1 MSAGHTS
8 LYLAGGV
15 AVAYA
20 AGLLTAHRLT
30 VARRRALAHGYP
42 TLRWLDWDALLAGV
56 LPTAEGIPRQLPDS
70 PEGGPAPRLLLRAPS
85 RERTLLEDLVA
96 GKSVQAEAFGEASFS
111 GGEARWLGML
121 SWIREEPQRIL
132 DELAARE
139 PQAVSE
145 AYLREWLTLQHEV
158 TPLNLELVSF
168 ASKLR
173 TNRALRRFG
182 EHAALYFVRARASSL
197 LGFTQAVLDDLA
209 RAVYFSRQAPFYLE
223 AVTQMSFVEESRPA
237 LFRACRD
244 ALARYTESL
253 DGRDVAAVVQPLHR

>member
-1 MSAGHTS
+1 MS

-20 AGLLTAHRLT
+20 AGVVTAHRLT

-56 LPTAEGIPRQLPDS
+56 VPAAELVERKAPAA
-70 PEGGPAPRLLLRAPS
+70 PEGGPAPKILLRAPS
-85 RERTLLEDLVA
+85 RELELLDELVA
-96 GKSVQAEAFGEASFS
+96 GKPVQSEAFGEAQFS

-121 SWIREEPQRIL
+121 AWIRDEPQRIL

-139 PQAVSE
+139 PNGVAE
-145 AYLREWLTLQHEV
+145 AYLREWLTLEHEIN
-158 TPLNLELVSF
+158 PLNLELASF
-168 ASKLR
+168 GSKIR
-173 TNRALRRFG
+173 INRALRRFG
-182 EHAALYFVRARASSL
+182 ETASLYFIRARASSL

-223 AVTQMSFVEESRPA
+223 AVTQMSFIEESRPA

-244 ALARYTESL
+244 AMR
-253 DGRDVAAVVQPLHR
+253 

>member
-1 MSAGHTS
+1 MS

-20 AGLLTAHRLT
+20 AGVVTAHRLT

-56 LPTAEGIPRQLPDS
+56 LPAAEPVEREAPAP
-70 PEGGPAPRLLLRAPS
+70 PEGGPAPRMLLRAPS
-85 RERTLLEDLVA
+85 RELELLDALVA
-96 GKSVQAEAFGEASFS
+96 GKPVQSEAFDEAAFS

-121 SWIREEPQRIL
+121 AWIRDEPQRIL
-132 DELAARE
+132 DELAVRE
-139 PQAVSE
+139 PNGAAE
-145 AYLREWLTLQHEV
+145 AYLREWLTLEHEV
-158 TPLNLELVSF
+158 SPLNLELVSF
-168 ASKLR
+168 GSKLR
-173 TNRALRRFG
+173 INRALRRFG
-182 EHAALYFVRARASSL
+182 ESAALYFIRARASSL

-223 AVTQMSFVEESRPA
+223 AVTQMSFIEDSRPA

-244 ALARYTESL
+244 AMR
-253 DGRDVAAVVQPLHR
+253 